1 MRTTT
6 TSPVSKDMATLMEA
20 CGLDESV
27 HGGMLRTAGIV
38 RPMHL
43 KTISLQDIKLALE
56 LGTMGT
62 GDIGIVVA
70 MATWYS
76 EWFGT
81 PAPKDTFAAH
91 FTEAKFETFME
102 KWNPSMGTTSGPAA
116 TTPATS
122 FDPFHAW
129 KYEEEMRQRRRS
141 REELRQRRERKAAF
155 TLSRHHQQQ
164 QQAEETF
171 RCYQLQKLRQ
181 DRQNQEY
188 KVVQDIYGQLFIVP
202 SYETRPPIHRNES
215 DHTLYEST
223 SASDVDS
230 NETEDSFVQAPEGR
244 VHRIRDSD
252 EKTQHRRTHN
262 AKALDFA
269 KPEMNDILDA
279 ARKIQKPSDH
289 HRVAVIV
296 EDASDSES
304 NERGSLD
311 YTLRNRRPPP
321 DKWLE
326 PVETMM

>member
-1 MRTTT
+1 M
-6 TSPVSKDMATLMEA
+6 
-20 CGLDESV
+20 
-27 HGGMLRTAGIV
+27 
-38 RPMHL
+38 
-43 KTISLQDIKLALE
+43 
-56 LGTMGT
+56 
-62 GDIGIVVA
+62 
-70 MATWYS
+70 
-76 EWFGT
+76 
-81 PAPKDTFAAH
+81 
-91 FTEAKFETFME
+91 
-102 KWNPSMGTTSGPAA
+102 PSTYPDHTNRYF
-116 TTPATS
+116 S

-141 REELRQRRERKAAF
+141 LEELRRRRERKAAF
-155 TLSRHHQQQ
+155 TLSRHQQQ

-171 RCYQLQKLRQ
+171 RRYQLQKLRQ
-181 DRQNQEY
+181 DRHNQEY

-230 NETEDSFVQAPEGR
+230 NETEDSFVQAPGGR
-244 VHRIRDSD
+244 VHRIRDGD

-262 AKALDFA
+262 AKALDFDKA
-269 KPEMNDILDA
+269 EMNDISDA
-279 ARKIQKPSDH
+279 ARKVQKRSD
-289 HRVAVIV
+289 RYKVAVIV
-296 EDASDSES
+296 EDASDSET